1 MKKILITRKYPH
13 PGINRLEK
21 KGFDLTRWNRERPM
35 TPDELLDL
43 AKRHDALLCT
53 LTDRIDAVFLK
64 QCSHLDIIS
73 QFAVGY
79 DNIDISTATELKIPV
94 GYTPDAMSEATADI
108 AFGLMIAVAR
118 KMFFNHRLITTGDWG
133 YFNPTGHL
141 GVELKNKTLG
151 ILGLGRIGIKMARRC
166 QGAYDMKVIYHN
178 RKPAP
183 DTAQQLGATYVSFDE
198 LLAQSDVLSVHCAL
212 TDQTR
217 HLFNGRAFEKMKPSA
232 IFINTA
238 RGPVHHEKD
247 LALALEKGQIL
258 GAGLDVTDPE
268 PMNRNNPLLYMENA
282 CILPHIGSATHEA
295 RNMMSIMAA
304 ANIIE
309 FYRTGTAPTLVNPE
323 VLQR

>member
-1 MKKILITRKYPH
+1 MKKILVTRKYPVC
-13 PGINRLEK
+13 GIDALKQE
-21 KGFDLTRWNRERPM
+21 GFDLTLWKKERPM
-35 TPDELLDL
+35 TPAELTDQ
-43 AKRHDALLCT
+43 AKDHDALLCT
-53 LTDRIDAVFLK
+53 LTDSIDAQFLH
-64 QCSHLDIIS
+64 QNRHLDIIS
-73 QFAVGY
+73 QFAVGF
-79 DNIDISTATELKIPV
+79 DNIDIKTATTMNIPV

-118 KMFFNHRLITTGDWG
+118 KMFFNHRLVTTGDWG

-151 ILGLGRIGIKMARRC
+151 ILGLGRIGTKMAQRC
-166 QGAYDMKVIYHN
+166 KGAYDMQIIYHN

-183 DTAQQLGATYVSFDE
+183 KAADKLDAAYVSFDD
-198 LLAQSDVLSVHCAL
+198 LMAKSDVLSVHCAL
-212 TDQTR
+212 TDETR
-217 HLFNGRAFEKMKPSA
+217 HLFNKTAFEKMKPSA

-247 LALALEKGQIL
+247 LIRALEKGQIL

-268 PMNRNNPLLYMENA
+268 PMDKDNPLLFMENA

-295 RNMMSIMAA
+295 RNMMSMMAA

-309 FYRTGTAPTLVNPE
+309 FYSTGTAPTLVNPQ
-323 VLQR
+323 VLEK